1 MYNARRGGA
10 LLGIT
15 SLGPAMHL
23 ILTHEQADFDGT
35 AALFAAKLL
44 QPQALAVLPRR
55 LNRNVRAFLTLYG
68 DGLSFTEPDDVPPGP
83 VDRVTLVDT
92 QSLPSIKGISAR
104 TEVHIVDHHPLSA
117 SRNPAWTFDIQLLG
131 ATTTLLVEAMQES
144 TLTPELAAATLL
156 LMGIYEDTGSLTYA
170 GTTSRDLLAC
180 AWLLEQGASLTIAE
194 GFLNNPLSAEQRRLY
209 DRLLDAAETLTV
221 HGLSIV
227 IACGSAEGM
236 QDEVS
241 TLAHKLRDLFDP
253 AGLFVIV
260 ALNGNVQL
268 VARSTTQAIDVGRI
282 AEHFGGGGHNRA
294 AAALIRDR
302 RPEEVRDELLPL
314 LKAEIRPA
322 RTVSEIMSREPQL
335 LAPSVP
341 VSEAAERMQR
351 FGHEG
356 YPVVEGERVV
366 GLLTRRAV
374 DRAMSHGMGGRPVSS
389 VMEVGE
395 LVVSP
400 ADSVQ
405 HLQRVMVQHDWGQVP
420 VADPETGGIIG
431 IVTRTD
437 LLRSL
442 AAEASGV
449 GPASLAPQLECAL
462 QPERLALLKLAARQA
477 EAQGGAIY
485 IVGGF
490 VRDLVLGVPSVDF
503 DLVVEGDAIALARGL
518 AAAFGGRVSS
528 HLRFGTAK
536 WHLDLGHPALLL
548 AVGAQRGAAPELP
561 ASLDLVSA
569 RTEFYAH
576 PTALPSVQRGSIKLD
591 LHRRDFTI
599 NTLALRLD
607 GRHYGELLD
616 PWGGGRDLRDRVV
629 RVLHSISF
637 IDDPT
642 RMLRA
647 VRLEQRLGFAI
658 EPRTLELM
666 QQAIPM
672 LDRVSGERLRDEIG
686 LILDEAR
693 AGAILTRLD
702 ALGLLRA
709 IHPALEWDSWLEA
722 RLSELRA
729 FRPPEAWQVHEPPQ
743 TGHLFYALWLARLD
757 ANQVAAVCDRLHFPL
772 ATRAVVVDASRL
784 MHAIPRWPTG
794 IAPSDA
800 VSRLEDAG
808 EESLVAAWLSL
819 ADEPAAQEL
828 LTSYLVSWRRV
839 TPVTDGRALREAGL
853 PPGPAYTR
861 ILSTLRAAWLDGQ
874 VENAPQERE
883 LLQAL
888 LSETPG
894 RG

>member
-1 MYNARRGGA
+1 MYNARRGDA
-10 LLGIT
+10 LSG
-15 SLGPAMHL
+15 SAAVGPAMHL

-35 AALFAAKLL
+35 AALLGARLL

-68 DGLSFTEPDDVPPGP
+68 DTLPFTELDDVPRGP

-92 QSLPSIKGISAR
+92 QTLPSIKGAASQ
-104 TEVHIVDHHPLSA
+104 TQVHVVDHHPPA
-117 SRNPAWTFDIQLLG
+117 AARDPAWTADLQPLG
-131 ATTTLLVEAMQES
+131 STTTLLVEALQEAS
-144 TLTPELAAATLL
+144 LTPDMVAATLL

-180 AWLLEQGASLTIAE
+180 AWLLEQGASLAIADD
-194 GFLNNPLSAEQRRLY
+194 FLNNPLSAEQRRLY
-209 DRLLDAAETLTV
+209 DRLLDSAETHTV

-227 IACGSAEGM
+227 IACGTAEGM

-260 ALNGNVQL
+260 ALDGSVQL
-268 VARSTTQAIDVGRI
+268 VARSTTDAVDVARI

-294 AAALIRDR
+294 AAALIRGR
-302 RPEEVRDELLPL
+302 RPEEVRDELLQIL
-314 LKAEIRPA
+314 ETAIRPT
-322 RTVSEIMSREPQL
+322 RTVGEIMSREPQL
-335 LAPSVP
+335 LAPSVR
-341 VSEAAERMQR
+341 VSEAAERMRR

-356 YPVVEGERVV
+356 YPVVEDGRVV

-374 DRAMSHGMGGRPVSS
+374 DRAMSHDLGARPVSS
-389 VMEVGE
+389 VMEAGG
-395 LVVSP
+395 VVVCP

-405 HLQRVMVQHDWGQVP
+405 HLQRVMIQHDWGQVP
-420 VADPETGGIIG
+420 VADPESGEIIG

-437 LLRSL
+437 LLRTL
-442 AAEASGV
+442 AADAIGV
-449 GPASLAPQLECAL
+449 RPASLAPRLEAVL
-462 QPERLALLKLAARQA
+462 SPVRLALLQLAARQA
-477 EAQGGAIY
+477 EAQGDAIY

-490 VRDLVLGVPSVDF
+490 VRDLVLGLPSLDF

-518 AAAFGGRVSS
+518 AAAYGGRVSS
-528 HLRFGTAK
+528 HTRFGTAK
-536 WHLDLGHPALLL
+536 WHLDLRHAGLLR
-548 AVGAQRGAAPELP
+548 AVGAGDGMPLDLP
-561 ASLDLVSA
+561 ATLDLVSA

-607 GRHYGELLD
+607 GRHCGELLD
-616 PWGGGRDLRDRVV
+616 PWGGGRDLSDRVI

-647 VRLEQRLGFAI
+647 VRLEQRLGFTI

-666 QQAIPM
+666 QQAMPM

-686 LILDEAR
+686 LILDEPCAGPILAR
-693 AGAILTRLD
+693 LG
-702 ALGLLRA
+702 ALGLLGA
-709 IHPALEWDSWLEA
+709 IHPALEWDSWLAA
-722 RLSELRA
+722 RLPDVRA
-729 FRPPEAWQVHEPPQ
+729 FRPPEAWRLHESPQ
-743 TGHLFYALWLARLD
+743 LESLFYALWLARLD
-757 ANQVAAVCDRLHFPL
+757 ANQAAAVCDRLHFSV
-772 ATRAVVVDASRL
+772 AARAVIVDTNRL
-784 MHAIPRWPTG
+784 THAIPRWPAG
-794 IAPSDA
+794 IAPSDVVA
-800 VSRLEDAG
+800 RLEDAG
-808 EESLVAAWLSL
+808 EESLVAAWLAL
-819 ADEPAAQEL
+819 ADMPQAREI
-828 LTSYLVSWRRV
+828 LTSYLVTWRRL

-853 PPGPAYTR
+853 PPGPAYSR
-861 ILSTLRAAWLDGQ
+861 ILATLRSAWLDGQ
-874 VENAPQERE
+874 LENADQERE
-883 LLQAL
+883 LLRTL
-888 LSETPG
+888 LAEEPG

>member
-1 MYNARRGGA
+1 
-10 LLGIT
+10 
-15 SLGPAMHL
+15 MHL

-35 AALFAAKLL
+35 AALLAARLL

-55 LNRNVRAFLTLYG
+55 LNRNVRGFLTLYG
-68 DGLSFTEPDDVPPGP
+68 DTLPFTDLDDVPRGD

-92 QSLPSIKGISAR
+92 QSLPSIKGTSAR
-104 TEVHIVDHHPLSA
+104 TQVHIVDHHPLGA
-117 SRNPAWTFDIQLLG
+117 SHDPAWTVDFQPLG
-131 ATTTLLVEAMQES
+131 STTALLVEALQEAS
-144 TLTPELAAATLL
+144 LEPDMVAATLM

-180 AWLLEQGASLTIAE
+180 AWLLEQGANLAIADD
-194 GFLNNPLSAEQRRLY
+194 FLNNPLSAEQRRLY
-209 DRLLDAAETLTV
+209 DRLLDAAETHIV

-227 IACGSAEGM
+227 IACGAAEGM
-236 QDEVS
+236 RDEVS

-260 ALNGNVQL
+260 ALDGSVQL
-268 VARSTTQAIDVGRI
+268 VARSTTDAVDVGQL
-282 AEHFGGGGHNRA
+282 AEHFGGGGHVRA
-294 AAALIRDR
+294 AAALIRNR
-302 RPEEVRDELLPL
+302 KPEEVRDELLQIL
-314 LKAEIRPA
+314 ETAIRPA
-322 RTVSEIMSREPQL
+322 RTVGEIMSREPQL
-335 LAPSVP
+335 LAPTVR

-356 YPVVEGERVV
+356 YPIVEGGRVV

-374 DRAMSHGMGGRPVSS
+374 DRAMSHGMGARPVSS
-389 VMEVGE
+389 VMEAGNV
-395 LVVSP
+395 VVSP

-405 HLQRVMVQHDWGQVP
+405 LLQRVMIQHDWGQVP
-420 VADPETGGIIG
+420 VIDPASSEIIG

-437 LLRSL
+437 LLRTL
-442 AAEASGV
+442 AADVSGAR
-449 GPASLAPQLECAL
+449 PASLAPRLESVL
-462 QPERLALLKLAARQA
+462 SPERLALLRLAVHQA
-477 EAQGGAIY
+477 ESQGDAIY

-490 VRDLVLGVPSVDF
+490 VRDLVLGLPSVDF

-518 AAAFGGRVSS
+518 AAAYGGRVSS
-528 HLRFGTAK
+528 HTRFGTAK
-536 WHLDLGHPALLL
+536 WHLDRQHAGLLR
-548 AVGAQRGAAPELP
+548 AVGAPGDASHDLP

-616 PWGGGRDLRDRVV
+616 PWGGGRDLNDRVI

-647 VRLEQRLGFAI
+647 ARLEQRLRFSI

-666 QQAIPM
+666 RQAVPL
-672 LDRVSGERLRDEIG
+672 LDRVSGERLRDELGLVLTESCAG
-686 LILDEAR
+686 LILAR
-693 AGAILTRLD
+693 LGE
-702 ALGLLRA
+702 LGLLAA
-709 IHPALEWDSWLEA
+709 IHPALGWDAWLGA
-722 RLSELRA
+722 RLLELHD
-729 FRPPEAWQVHEPPQ
+729 FRPPEAWQLHDPPELER
-743 TGHLFYALWLARLD
+743 LFYALWLARLD

-772 ATRAVVVDASRL
+772 TTRAVVVDANRL
-784 MHAIPRWPTG
+784 VHAIPRWPTG

-800 VSRLEDAG
+800 VARLEEAG
-808 EESLVAAWLSL
+808 EESLVAAWLAL
-819 ADEPAAQEL
+819 ADMPQAREI
-828 LTSYLVSWRRV
+828 LTAYLATWRRV
-839 TPVTDGRALREAGL
+839 TPVTDGRTLRDAGL
-853 PPGPAYTR
+853 PPGPAYSR
-861 ILSTLRAAWLDGQ
+861 ILGTLRTAWLDGQ
-874 VENAPQERE
+874 LENSDQERE
-883 LLQAL
+883 LLRTL
-888 LSETPG
+888 LAEMPV